1 MKIIDKIRAKNENNF
16 GAKPVTIVFLGDSV
30 THGCFDCFFDENG
43 NINTYFK
50 AGASYAHRVREMLNL
65 LYPAA
70 QINIINSGISGDSA
84 AGGNNRFDR
93 DVKPF
98 SPDLVVVS
106 YGLNDSCGGVANV
119 GAYTKALDEIFA
131 KVRETGAECIFLT
144 ENMMCSRV
152 SCHLKEEREQA
163 LAKGFSE
170 IQNSGTLDT
179 FFEEAKKTAAK
190 NGVKVVDVYSA
201 WKKLSASGVDTT
213 ELLANKYNHPA
224 ETLHYYTAVK
234 VVEAMFD

>member
-16 GAKPVTIVFLGDSV
+16 GARPVTIVFLGDSV
-30 THGCFDCFFDENG
+30 THGCFDCFFDEYG

-119 GAYTKALDEIFA
+119 G
-131 KVRETGAECIFLT
+131 
-144 ENMMCSRV
+144 
-152 SCHLKEEREQA
+152 
-163 LAKGFSE
+163 
-170 IQNSGTLDT
+170 
-179 FFEEAKKTAAK
+179 
-190 NGVKVVDVYSA
+190 NG
-201 WKKLSASGVDTT
+201 
-213 ELLANKYNHPA
+213 
-224 ETLHYYTAVK
+224 
-234 VVEAMFD
+234 

>member
-1 MKIIDKIRAKNENNF
+1 MQIIDKIRAKNENNF

-65 LYPAA
+65 
-70 QINIINSGISGDSA
+70 
-84 AGGNNRFDR
+84 
-93 DVKPF
+93 
-98 SPDLVVVS
+98 VVVS

-131 KVRETGAECIFLT
+131 KVREYGAECIFLT
-144 ENMMCSRV
+144 ENMMCSKV

-201 WKKLSASGVDTT
+201 WKKLSANGVDTT